1 MSQVFSDASQV
12 ESFESIEEMLGGRVG
27 QDEHLDNCG
36 DVDGGDVDGGDGEGS
51 VGHDEHLGVMVRA
64 GGAGGD
70 QLGQGGQV

>member
-1 MSQVFSDASQV
+1 MSQVSSDASQV

-27 QDEHLDNCG
+27 QDEHLDNC
-36 DVDGGDVDGGDGEGS
+36 DNVDGGDGEGS